1 MADLNINVTANYTDL
16 QVLKR
21 ELVGLEKTAK
31 SSASVFER
39 EYAKVERQI
48 QRSAKEHQRYYNEL
62 LKVNTSQKQAAQSA
76 SLFSAEIERLSQKY
90 NPLYAASKQYETS
103 LDEINRAHKMG
114 VLTAAQLENQIEKL
128 NADFAAFNNGTA
140 GWENQFVTG
149 GTRAG
154 KSLNRFG
161 MYAQQVGYQVGDFFV
176 QIQSGTNV
184 LVAFSQQATQLA
196 GLIPGVWGAA
206 IGIGI
211 SVFSAI
217 GVALMRSKQEA
228 ESSKDVYLSLDDALK
243 QLNQTAANTSTT
255 FNLLQSSM
263 SSEAALR
270 VQQEIYRLE
279 ELIRAA
285 ELEREQR
292 SGRSKGRGPTA
303 ATQALIDE
311 LEVLKEILRLD
322 KQRVED
328 IQEQANAAGRVY
340 KARKDEEKELKKLL
354 DIQMAILNFGK
365 GSAEHAAV
373 MAKYAEEEYRT
384 QLNKLGIYNEQQDK
398 LVALWKLL
406 GDITEENEKLK
417 KEAELVKNTFA
428 AMGSMSF
435 ESTQAQIL
443 ALATALGVTLAEAER
458 LLAVFIQLGGKT
470 SVGKEQVTGKKETKP
485 VASGGNVV
493 TGSSGSGAIEEDPFQ
508 VLNDYIEAQMRQIEV
523 ERTLL
528 TLGEEAA
535 RIKEIEYDLME
546 KLGDGYEEVGA
557 AAVSAAAQEIA
568 AAEKVNEALEEKRE
582 KMEEIQDVLSSGF
595 EDFFMSIIDG
605 SKTVGEAFA
614 DLAQYIISELLRIL
628 VIKPLVDS
636 LAKSFSGLFGG
647 LFATGGVFGVNGV
660 MPYAKGGVFGSG
672 GVTAFANGGVV
683 SSPTIFPF
691 ANGVGLMGEAGP
703 EAIMPLKR
711 TPSGDLGVIAQGAGG
726 GTPVNVVVNNYGKED
741 ATVNQQPNG
750 DIVVTVGKAV
760 AQDIANGGATY
771 QAMKKT
777 FGLSQ
782 TVKRRG

>member
-103 LDEINRAHKMG
+103 LEEINRAHKMG
-114 VLTAAQLENQIEKL
+114 VLTAAQLENQIERL

-154 KSLNRFG
+154 RSLNRFG

-243 QLNQTAANTSTT
+243 QLNQTAADTSTT

-263 SSEAALR
+263 ASEAALR

-292 SGRSKGRGPTA
+292 SGRNEGRGPTA
-303 ATQALIDE
+303 STQALIDE
-311 LEVLKEILRLD
+311 LEALKEILRLD

-328 IQEQANAAGRVY
+328 IQEQANAAARVY

-354 DIQMAILNFGK
+354 DIQMAILNFGE

-406 GDITEENEKLK
+406 SDITEETEKSKRATGDLNAAIQMVASADLSGLNSQISFLANLLGIA
-417 KEAELVKNTFA
+417 KEEAVK
-428 AMGSMSF
+428 
-435 ESTQAQIL
+435 L
-443 ALATALGVTLAEAER
+443 ANALPGVTSAQVGA
-458 LLAVFIQLGGKT
+458 KT
-470 SVGKEQVTGKKETKP
+470 PDAGKKDTKP

-493 TGSSGSGAIEEDPFQ
+493 TGSSGGAAEEDPFQ

-568 AAEKVNEALEEKRE
+568 AAEEVNQALEEKRAR
-582 KMEEIQDVLSSGF
+582 MEEVQDVLSSGF

-628 VIKPLVDS
+628 VIKPLIDALVSS
-636 LAKSFSGLFGG
+636 LGKIFGFS
-647 LFATGGVFGVNGV
+647 TGGVISGG
-660 MPYAKGGVFGSG
+660 GGVAVPNAHGNVFGPG
-672 GVTAFANGGVV
+672 GITAFANGGVV

-711 TPSGDLGVIAQGAGG
+711 TPSGDLGVIAQGTGG
-726 GTPVNVVVNNYGKED
+726 GTPVNVVVNNYGKEE
-741 ATVNQQPNG
+741 ATVNQQPSG